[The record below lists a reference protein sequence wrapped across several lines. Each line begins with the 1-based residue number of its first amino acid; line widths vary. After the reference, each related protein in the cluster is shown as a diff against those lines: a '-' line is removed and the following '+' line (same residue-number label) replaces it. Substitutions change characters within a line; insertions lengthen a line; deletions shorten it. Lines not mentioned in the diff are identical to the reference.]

1 VHKVRKIFVAV
12 ATFAL
17 VAAGFTPAAH
27 ANTQKTL
34 VIIDSGIAAE
44 LPFAKEMIV
53 DEACFIEYGRCP
65 NGQSTMFGKGAAS
78 LPVARINHKAMHH
91 GTQMASVAY
100 QIDPSTKLVMIRIVG
115 MSDKGFANSY
125 TTRAVTRALTWVNL
139 NAERLNVGAVSLS
152 IGRGYKEASC
162 PIEPELQSQVQQL
175 AARNIPVVAATGNGS
190 NKFKVDYPACV
201 PEVLAIGATDRR
213 YTVKSIQGWVYP
225 IMLMSNSGP
234 DLDFYTLGRFPT
246 TDVYGQQAISIG
258 TSSATVAFAAN
269 MVRLRNT
276 GLDYPSVMSGIQSS
290 LVNAYRTVTD
300 FARLHYQIGG

>member
-1 VHKVRKIFVAV
+1 MKKVIVIVAS
-12 ATFAL
+12 FAL
-17 VAAGFTPAAH
+17 VAAGFTPAAQ
-27 ANTQKTL
+27 ANSQKTL

-44 LPFAKEMIV
+44 LPFAKEMIIE
-53 DEACFIEYGRCP
+53 EACFIEFGRCP

-78 LPVARINHKAMHH
+78 LPVARVNHKAMHH

-115 MSDKGFANSY
+115 MSEKGFANSY
-125 TTRAVTRALTWVNL
+125 TTRAVTRALSWVNL
-139 NAERLNVGAVSLS
+139 NADRLNVGAVSLS
-152 IGRGYKEASC
+152 IGRSYKEASC
-162 PIEPELQSQVQQL
+162 PIESELQAQVQQL
-175 AARNIPVVAATGNGS
+175 SALNIPVVAATGNGS
-190 NKFKVDYPACV
+190 NRVKVDYPACI

-213 YTVKSIQGWVYP
+213 YTVKAIQGWVYP
-225 IMLMSNSGP
+225 IMLISNSGP
-234 DLDFYTLGRFPT
+234 DLDFYALGRYPT

-258 TSSATVAFAAN
+258 TSSAAVAFATN

-276 GLDYPSVMSGIQSS
+276 GLDYPTVLSGIKTS

>member
-1 VHKVRKIFVAV
+1 MKKLTLFFAII
-12 ATFAL
+12 AL
-17 VAAGFTPAAH
+17 VAAGFTPAAQ
-27 ANTQKTL
+27 ANLQKTL

-44 LPFAKEMIV
+44 LPFVKEMLV
-53 DEACFIEYGRCP
+53 DEACFIEYGKCP

-78 LPVARINHKAMHH
+78 LPVARVNHKAMHH

-115 MSDKGFANSY
+115 MSEKGFANSY
-125 TTRAVTRALTWVNL
+125 TTRAVTKALNWVNL

-152 IGRGYKEASC
+152 IGRSYKESSC
-162 PIEPELQSQVQQL
+162 PIESELQSQVQQL
-175 AARNIPVVAATGNGS
+175 AAINIPVVAATGNGS

-213 YTVKSIQGWVYP
+213 YTIKAIQGWVYP
-225 IMLMSNSGP
+225 IMLISNSGP

-246 TDVYGQQAISIG
+246 TDIYGQQALSIG

-269 MVRLRNT
+269 LVRLRNT
-276 GLDYPSVMSGIQSS
+276 GLDYPTVLTSIKSS

-300 FARLHYQIGG
+300 FAQLHYQIGE

>member
-1 VHKVRKIFVAV
+1 MKKLTLFFAII
-12 ATFAL
+12 AL
-17 VAAGFTPAAH
+17 VAAGFTPAAQ
-27 ANTQKTL
+27 ANLQKTL

-44 LPFAKEMIV
+44 LPFVKEMLV
-53 DEACFIEYGRCP
+53 DEACFIEYGKCP

-78 LPVARINHKAMHH
+78 LPVARVNHKAMHH

-115 MSDKGFANSY
+115 MSEKGFANSY
-125 TTRAVTRALTWVNL
+125 TTRAVTKALNWVNL

-152 IGRGYKEASC
+152 IGRSYKDSSC
-162 PIEPELQSQVQQL
+162 PIESELQSQIQQL
-175 AARNIPVVAATGNGS
+175 AAINIPVVAATGNGS

-201 PEVLAIGATDRR
+201 PEALAIGATDRR
-213 YTVKSIQGWVYP
+213 YTVKAIQGWVYP
-225 IMLMSNSGP
+225 IMLISNSGP

-246 TDVYGQQAISIG
+246 TDIYGHQALSIG

-269 MVRLRNT
+269 FVRLRNT
-276 GLDYPSVMSGIQSS
+276 GFDYPTVLSGIQSS